1 MLEHTFFF
9 CEVHKHRESHQDDN
23 HPQGR
28 FRYKF
33 AYGMIFGG
41 VHAVKVL
48 IFANIVK
55 IKKTKFYIMRKHI
68 LSVVAMIAAVFVV
81 ASCGAQK
88 KTY

>member
-1 MLEHTFFF
+1 MVLGVLFCSERRYAGAYFLF

-55 IKKTKFYIMRKHI
+55 IKKLNFI
-68 LSVVAMIAAVFVV
+68 LCVNIS
-81 ASCGAQK
+81 
-88 KTY
+88 YPW